1 MRSLMI
7 AAMAALAFASA
18 ASAAP
23 NCVKGVACGNA
34 CIAKGKVCHITT
46 ATKTTTAATM
56 TTTAATTPAAALK
69 RCRDPKTKKFESCT
83 KAGAVPA

>member
-18 ASAAP
+18 AGAAP
-23 NCVKGVACGNA
+23 NCVKGVACGNT

-46 ATKTTTAATM
+46 TTKTATATTTTTTAAT
-56 TTTAATTPAAALK
+56 PAPK
-69 RCRDPKTKKFESCT
+69 RCRDPKTKKFEKCSV
-83 KAGAVPA
+83 AGAVPA